1 MSTNEIAPPM
11 TPILPKET
19 WLERFATQLLVL
31 LPELSALQAA
41 RAAMEE
47 YEEAC
52 DFDPE
57 VAAAMYADDSAG

>member
-1 MSTNEIAPPM
+1 M

-19 WLERFATQLLVL
+19 WLQRFATRLLVL
-31 LPELSALQAA
+31 RRELSALEAA

-47 YEEAC
+47 YEDAC

-57 VAAAMYADDSAG
+57 IAAAMYADDTTP